1 MPKPLTRAERR
12 AIDTAANGLNA
23 VALGRLVAVGFALRN
38 AWHGDW
44 LGFAILLCVCGMLGV
59 FLPRRDPELEARL
72 RELAGK

>member
-1 MPKPLTRAERR
+1 MVKPLTRAERR
-12 AIDTAANGLNA
+12 AIATAATGLNA
-23 VALGRLVAVGFALRN
+23 VALARLVASGFAIHN

-44 LGFAILLCVCGMLGV
+44 LGFAILLCVCGMLGM